1 MGVSAGAASPLDH
14 ATAAVLAA
22 LSAEPAWLGAPSSRV
37 VVAVSGGADSVGL
50 LLGLLQLGPAVGR
63 RLVVAHAEHDLR
75 VEAPADRAFVTR
87 LAEGIGIPVTW
98 RRLTVRDPAAVR
110 GEGLEGRARRL
121 RYGFLA
127 DVARET
133 GAHHVLVAHTAD
145 DQAETILHRVLR
157 GTGVAGLAGMR
168 RTRVLADGIAL
179 ARPLLSVSR
188 DTMRRFLAH
197 LGQTWREDATN
208 TDTSRARN
216 FLRHEILSRCAAG
229 PYPAG
234 AAALV
239 RLGVQAAGV
248 ADALSSAAGYLL
260 DRHAERLPDGT
271 VRLRAGD
278 LATLAPPLVAEIFVA
293 LWRREGWP
301 QRDMTEAHYR
311 TLVRLL
317 GTAAGEG
324 RAASSRDLPGGIR
337 AATGPG
343 ATLDVG
349 PRQPFISTRR

>member
-1 MGVSAGAASPLDH
+1 MGVSAGEASPLDH
-14 ATAAVLAA
+14 AAAAVLAA
-22 LSAEPAWLGAPSSRV
+22 LSAEPAWLGTPSSPV

-75 VEAPADRAFVTR
+75 AEAPDDRAFVTR
-87 LAEGIGIPVTW
+87 LAEGVGVPVTW

-168 RTRVLADGIAL
+168 RTRALADGISL
-179 ARPLLSVSR
+179 VRPLLAVSR
-188 DTMRRFLAH
+188 ATMRRFLAH
-197 LGQTWREDATN
+197 LGQAWREDATN

-229 PYPAG
+229 PYPAS

-278 LATLAPPLVAEIFVA
+278 LAALAPPLVAEIFVA

-337 AATGPG
+337 ASTGPG

>member
-1 MGVSAGAASPLDH
+1 MSAGEASSLDH
-14 ATAAVLAA
+14 ARAEVLAA
-22 LSAEPAWLGAPSSRV
+22 LSAEPAWLGTPSRPV

-50 LLGLLQLGPAVGR
+50 LLGLRQLDPAIGR
-63 RLVVAHAEHDLR
+63 RLMVAHAEHDLR
-75 VEAPADRAFVTR
+75 VEAPDDRAFVMG
-87 LAEGIGIPVTW
+87 LAEGIGVPVTW
-98 RRLTVRDPAAVR
+98 RRLTVREPAGVR

-121 RYGFLA
+121 RYGFLT

-168 RTRVLADGIAL
+168 RTRVLAEGIAL
-179 ARPLLSVSR
+179 VRPLLAVSR
-188 DTMRRFLAH
+188 ATVRQFLEH
-197 LGQTWREDATN
+197 VGQTWREDVTN
-208 TDTSRARN
+208 ADTARSRN

-229 PYPAG
+229 PYPAS

-239 RLGVQAAGV
+239 RLGMQAAGV
-248 ADALSSAAGYLL
+248 ADALFSAAGYLL
-260 DRHAERLPDGT
+260 DLHAERLPDGAI
-271 VRLRAGD
+271 RLRARD
-278 LATLAPPLVAEIFVA
+278 LAPLAPELVAEIFVA

-317 GTAAGEG
+317 GAAAAED
-324 RAASSRDLPGGIR
+324 RSASSRDLPGGIG
-337 AATGPG
+337 ASTGPG